1 MSSGFTLLSQSPR
14 VPLISEII
22 PDMTNDKINAKN
34 IFSLLADLANYNNSS
49 LIVATHDLEMA
60 SLLNKKLTI
69 NNGML
74 KSI

>member
-1 MSSGFTLLSQSPR
+1 LL
-14 VPLISEII
+14 
-22 PDMTNDKINAKN
+22 T
-34 IFSLLADLANYNNSS
+34 DLANYNNSS